1 MSHRCIFT
9 LPLSMDAQT
18 SFDRFICGVRRV
30 KVTENENG
38 ITNGIDI
45 FQARGSGPHIVAS
58 NNDAVLRVYD
68 ASAAALKC
76 VRCAV
81 LHGSSVSLRM
91 PPGSHLPM
99 PQACQVVCE
108 AKGR

>member
-1 MSHRCIFT
+1 MCS
-9 LPLSMDAQT
+9 
-18 SFDRFICGVRRV
+18 V

-68 ASAAALKC
+68 ASTAALKC

-81 LHGSSVSLRM
+81 SHSSHFACLLRVIF
-91 PPGSHLPM
+91 PD
-99 PQACQVVCE
+99 CQISCQSAREV
-108 AKGR
+108 KGH